1 MEAPLVWAEIDVTA
15 ISHNVAELRR
25 ITHPDAELM
34 IAVKANGYGHGAV
47 ETARAALAGG
57 ATRLGVAR
65 VEEALELRKA
75 GIEAPILICG
85 YTPPAQAP
93 QLAAQDLWASVF
105 SLEGAR
111 RLSSALKKNQ
121 RLVIHLKLDTGMGR
135 LGLLPDPPR
144 TDAIDGT
151 RPRQRTVNEIVHIG
165 RLHNLAL
172 EGIWTHF
179 AASDAADKSYTQI
192 QLEHFKRLVGEVE
205 EAGLTIPI
213 HHAANS
219 GAIIDLPQS
228 HMDMVRAG
236 ITAYGLYPSDN
247 VKKKRLDLKPALQL
261 KARIVHLKRVPQG
274 AKISYG
280 CTWEAKHATNIAT
293 IAVGYGD
300 GFSRALSNRGAML
313 VGGKRAPIIGRV
325 CMDLTMIDVGIN
337 TEAKVGDEVVI
348 IGRQGDQMITTDEI
362 AQKLNTINYEVVTN
376 LMARVPRVFVNSLMR

>member
-1 MEAPLVWAEIDVTA
+1 M
-15 ISHNVAELRR
+15 
-25 ITHPDAELM
+25 
-34 IAVKANGYGHGAV
+34 
-47 ETARAALAGG
+47 
-57 ATRLGVAR
+57 
-65 VEEALELRKA
+65 
-75 GIEAPILICG
+75 
-85 YTPPAQAP
+85 
-93 QLAAQDLWASVF
+93 
-105 SLEGAR
+105 
-111 RLSSALKKNQ
+111 KK
-121 RLVIHLKLDTGMGR
+121 
-135 LGLLPDPPR
+135 GLLPDPPR
-144 TDAIDGT
+144 TDAIDGA
-151 RPRQRTVNEIVHIG
+151 RPSQRTVNEIVHIG
-165 RLHNLAL
+165 RLQNLAL

-205 EAGLTIPI
+205 EAGLIIPI

-236 ITAYGLYPSDN
+236 IAAYGLYPSDN

-280 CTWEAKHATNIAT
+280 CTWEARQATNIAT

-337 TEAKVGDEVVI
+337 TEAKVGDDVVI

-362 AQKLNTINYEVVTN
+362 AQKLNTINYEVVTT
-376 LMARVPRVFVNSLMR
+376 LMERVPRVFVNS